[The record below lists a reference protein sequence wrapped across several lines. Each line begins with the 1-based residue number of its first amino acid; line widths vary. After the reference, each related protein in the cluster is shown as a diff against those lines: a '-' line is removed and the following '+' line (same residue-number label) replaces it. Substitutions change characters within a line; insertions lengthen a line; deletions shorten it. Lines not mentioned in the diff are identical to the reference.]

1 MLEATQL
8 VGGRAGSASGWCG
21 SGVPTCPCLTL
32 GHSGVPGGLVQNSWP
47 DGCKPRSPIP
57 APSVSYY
64 LYHYPSISE
73 GWEGYASTGVNS
85 DFSKMGGFWVS
96 LLFICIFPI

>member
-1 MLEATQL
+1 MWVVERVRRL
-8 VGGRAGSASGWCG
+8 GGLAPECPPAHASRWDTGM
-21 SGVPTCPCLTL
+21 
-32 GHSGVPGGLVQNSWP
+32 PGGLVQNTWP
-47 DGCKPRSPIP
+47 DGCKPRSPI

-64 LYHYPSISE
+64 LYHYPSIGE